1 MLHNHLHHMQ
11 VWYHKGSNYDAD
23 IQVGF
28 HLAKM
33 RSYYWSFYIRVW
45 CSGVV
50 IWCGDLVGCSH
61 FWPIYLSV
69 TELFGDFDAIDIKYQ
84 FFLCHHFLFFFRYLF
99 CKRVTDLYRNWNFS
113 KIFKIFLSERTSKY
127 SFLRCSP
134 PYLNFLVVKYLQI
147 DKHWR
152 YYYDTNFG

>member
-1 MLHNHLHHMQ
+1 MNKCRTLAGGSFW
-11 VWYHKGSNYDAD
+11 VWSLVLGRVFDYEFLF
-23 IQVGF
+23 V
-28 HLAKM
+28 
-33 RSYYWSFYIRVW
+33 RFYIRVW

-50 IWCGDLVGCSH
+50 IWCGDFVGCSH

-69 TELFGDFDAIDIKYQ
+69 TELFGDLDAIDIKYQ
-84 FFLCHHFLFFFRYLF
+84 FFLCDHFLFFFRYLF

-113 KIFKIFLSERTSKY
+113 KSFKIFLSERTSKY

-134 PYLNFLVVKYLQI
+134 PYLNFLLVKYLQI